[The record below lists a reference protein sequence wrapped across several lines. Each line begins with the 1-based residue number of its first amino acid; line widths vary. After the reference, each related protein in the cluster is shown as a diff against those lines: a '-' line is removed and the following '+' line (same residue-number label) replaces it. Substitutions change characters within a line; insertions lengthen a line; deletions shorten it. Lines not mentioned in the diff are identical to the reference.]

1 MDKLL
6 EQENQYE
13 PETMPLIPVRGL
25 VVFPGTTLYIDIGRE
40 HSLAS
45 LQRGMLRDQRVL
57 MVTQRDISYEEPTL
71 EQMYTVGTTV
81 KVRHIVPVEDEETV
95 RVFCEGEK
103 RVLLLGMEEE
113 GDCLMGGYVPME
125 EDLSGEPNYLDAYAQ
140 KIRSLFHE
148 LCRARGHAPGEQLQ
162 IIDGESNPAAL
173 VDLVAANGLRRVED
187 KQEIL
192 ETRSLAMRMG
202 LLSRLMQRE
211 IELALL
217 ERTIENTVKEHL
229 SRQQREYFLRE
240 QLHVI
245 HEELGDDTDNENDA
259 LRDKIEKNEAMHP
272 EAREKALRELKRL
285 SVMQPGSPEA
295 VVSQNYVEWLAEMP
309 WGVKTTSQIDIGEVR
324 KVLDADHFGL
334 TKVKERI
341 VEYLAVRATVEN
353 MKAPIVCL
361 VGPPGVGKTSIAE
374 SIARALSRKFIR
386 VALGGMHDEAELRGH
401 RRTYIGAQPGRVITA
416 IRQCGVVNPVFLFD
430 EIDKMAKDFRGDPA
444 SAMLEVLDP
453 AQNNTFTDHYLDVPF
468 DLSQVLFI
476 TTANSAEDIPQPLY
490 DRMEVIEV
498 PSYTLEE
505 KIQIAKRHLLPRQ
518 LEQHGLTRKELRLTD
533 GALNGIIDGYT
544 REAGVRELERVLGAV
559 CRKVVVR
566 RMEGNDTAAVTVRPA
581 MLEEMLGPRKYL
593 KDSVAKTPEVGLVNG
608 LAWTQAGGTVMPIEV
623 AAMPGAG
630 KVDLTGR
637 LGDVMQE
644 SARTALS
651 YIRAHSGDL
660 SVPEDFYKDRDIHVH
675 VPEGAVPKDGPSAG
689 VALTCAMVSCLS
701 GRPARQDVAMTGE
714 VTLRGRVLPIGGVKE
729 KLLAAHRLGVDTIL
743 LPEGNAKDL
752 AEIPENIRSEMD
764 IHLIGN
770 VSQALN
776 LVVSGGRA

>member
-1 MDKLL
+1 MEKLL
-6 EQENQYE
+6 EEEKNLT
-13 PETMPLIPVRGL
+13 PSVMPLIPVRGL
-25 VVFPGTTLYIDIGRE
+25 VVFPGTTSYIDIGRE

-45 LQRGMLRDQRVL
+45 LQRAMMVDQRVL
-57 MVTQRDISYEEPTL
+57 MVTQRDISFEEPTL
-71 EQMYTVGTTV
+71 EQMYTVGSTV
-81 KVRHIVPVEDEETV
+81 KVRHVVPVEDEETV
-95 RVFCEGEK
+95 RIFCEGEE
-103 RVLLLGMEEE
+103 RVLLLGMEEKN
-113 GDCLMGGYVPME
+113 GCLLGEYVPLME
-125 EDLSGEPNYLDAYAQ
+125 DMSGEQNYLEAYAQ

-173 VDLVAANGLRRVED
+173 VDLVAVNGLTRVED

-192 ETRSLAMRMG
+192 ECRSLQLRLK
-202 LLSRLMQRE
+202 LLSNHLRRE

-217 ERTIENTVKEHL
+217 ERTIDSTVKERL
-229 SRQQREYFLRE
+229 SRQQREYYLRE

-245 HEELGDDTDNENDA
+245 HEELGDDNETENEK
-259 LRDKIEKNEAMHP
+259 LRGQIEECKAMHP
-272 EAREKALRELKRL
+272 EAREKALRELTRL
-285 SVMQPGSPEA
+285 EVMQPGSPEA
-295 VVSQNYVEWLAEMP
+295 VVSQNYVEWLAAMP
-309 WGVKTTSQIDIGEVR
+309 WGVLSDSNVDIAHVR
-324 KVLDADHFGL
+324 KVLDEDHFGL
-334 TKVKERI
+334 TKVKDRI
-341 VEYLAVRATVEN
+341 VEYLAVRATVKEL
-353 MKAPIVCL
+353 KAPIVCL
-361 VGPPGVGKTSIAE
+361 VGPPGVGKTSIA
-374 SIARALSRKFIR
+374 SSVARALSRKFVR

-416 IRQCGVVNPVFLFD
+416 IRQCGTMNPVFLFD

-476 TTANSAEDIPQPLY
+476 TTANSADDIPGPLF

-505 KIQIAKRHLLPRQ
+505 KKEIARRHLIPRQ
-518 LEQHGLTRKELRLTD
+518 LEQHGLNRKQLRITD
-533 GALNGIIDGYT
+533 GALTALIDGYT
-544 REAGVRELERVLGAV
+544 REAGVRELERMVGSI

-566 RMEGNDTAAVTVRPA
+566 RMESGADESISVRA
-581 MLEEMLGPRKYL
+581 NMLEEYLGPRKYL
-593 KDSVAKTPEVGLVNG
+593 TDDVAKSPEVGLVNG

-623 AAMPGAG
+623 ASMPGVG

-651 YIRAHSGDL
+651 YIRAHSDAL
-660 SVPEDFYKDRDIHVH
+660 SVPSDFYKERDIHVH

-701 GRPARQDVAMTGE
+701 DRPARQDVAMTGE

-752 AEIPENIRSEMD
+752 AEIPEKVRSHMD
-764 IHLIGN
+764 IRLISD

-776 LVVSGGRA
+776 MVIVGGRA